1 MRSPLPAPLDDPN
14 RSYASVTAHGSI
26 MASVFPTLVAMG
38 FGDAITVPT
47 LARPLKGQAWAWVGF
62 WLCVIGTAMAV
73 VPVAMGRS
81 SVLYTLSP
89 PLIGSP
95 WYDLGV
101 VLVVLGSSWWIAV
114 TRVNLRSW
122 KREHPG
128 QPVPLGLGGLGG
140 LVQMSSAM
148 HAMVHNTAWVTA
160 HLHLIVGGAVVLV
173 YCAIAYHLWPQLTGR
188 ERTPKRLARAQLWR
202 WCWGIV
208 RTTGPWQSTGL
219 MGEPR
224 RMATVAYA
232 DPFRATMGSLATLS
246 VSGGLVM
253 LSSVGRL
260 LSVLVRSCVGAT
272 APVPPL
278 TYALEH
284 GRGGDQGPASSGGG
298 GLEEHRGRG
307 AGGAPS
313 RGRLHLHR
321 LFAKSAQRPC
331 QPRPAGLL
339 PHGRAHAD
347 LRARPLRRR
356 GHPGPA
362 SAPDHQRHG

>member
-1 MRSPLPAPLDDPN
+1 VSRARRLVICHVWASLLCVAPAIVLGVWQMLMRSPLPAPLDDPN

-160 HLHLIVGGAVVLV
+160 HLHLIFGGAVVRRFHRRSPGPSST
-173 YCAIAYHLWPQLTGR
+173 CR
-188 ERTPKRLARAQLWR
+188 SARAR
-202 WCWGIV
+202 IY
-208 RTTGPWQSTGL
+208 
-219 MGEPR
+219 R
-224 RMATVAYA
+224 R
-232 DPFRATMGSLATLS
+232 
-246 VSGGLVM
+246 
-253 LSSVGRL
+253 
-260 LSVLVRSCVGAT
+260 
-272 APVPPL
+272 
-278 TYALEH
+278 
-284 GRGGDQGPASSGGG
+284 
-298 GLEEHRGRG
+298 
-307 AGGAPS
+307 
-313 RGRLHLHR
+313 
-321 LFAKSAQRPC
+321 
-331 QPRPAGLL
+331 
-339 PHGRAHAD
+339 
-347 LRARPLRRR
+347 
-356 GHPGPA
+356 
-362 SAPDHQRHG
+362 